1 LNTPPPIPS
10 TNHLDRVSYL
20 FGYPIAHSLSPLLHS
35 TIYTHLS
42 LPYAQFLYPS
52 PNLSSCLSLMRTPK
66 FYGASVTMP
75 FKFSIIPHLD
85 MLTPEAEAIGAVNT
99 IFLRKSPSGKRLLCG
114 TNTDCVGIREAICQ
128 NVEKGVTD
136 GMRGRP
142 GVVIGGGGT
151 CRAAVY
157 ASKVYLGCEEVYLVN
172 REQGECE
179 TVIADC
185 KAKGFG
191 RICVTS
197 LPLRKL
203 DHFLLQL

>member
-1 LNTPPPIPS
+1 
-10 TNHLDRVSYL
+10 
-20 FGYPIAHSLSPLLHS
+20 
-35 TIYTHLS
+35 
-42 LPYAQFLYPS
+42 
-52 PNLSSCLSLMRTPK
+52 
-66 FYGASVTMP
+66 
-75 FKFSIIPHLD
+75 
-85 MLTPEAEAIGAVNT
+85 
-99 IFLRKSPSGKRLLCG
+99 
-114 TNTDCVGIREAICQ
+114 
-128 NVEKGVTD
+128 VTD